1 MSTLVNRKSIL
12 EASMFLRDHDNGIP
26 EETIDFMKEA
36 ALEKLNNME
45 KSESTYNRLMR
56 GRNEN

>member
-1 MSTLVNRKSIL
+1 MSALVSRKSIL
-12 EASMFLRDHDNGIP
+12 EAYMFLRDHDNGIP

-36 ALEKLNNME
+36 ALEKLNDLE
-45 KSESTYNRLMR
+45 KTESTYNRLMR

>member
-1 MSTLVNRKSIL
+1 MSALVSRKSIL
-12 EASMFLRDHDNGIP
+12 EAWMFLRDHHNGIP

-36 ALEKLNNME
+36 ALEKLNGLE

>member
-1 MSTLVNRKSIL
+1 MNDLVSRKTIM
-12 EASMFLRDHDNGIP
+12 EAWTFLREHSSGIP
-26 EETIDFMKEA
+26 EETLDFMKEA
-36 ALEKLNNME
+36 ALEKLNDLE

>member
-1 MSTLVNRKSIL
+1 MSTLVSRKSIL
-12 EASMFLRDHDNGIP
+12 EAWTFLREHHSGIS

-36 ALEKLNNME
+36 TLEKLNDLE